1 MWIHYFRQQRW
12 QKTIDRSSRTFFV
25 HEDMQSLPLGGD
37 VRYHFMLI
45 FTSQIILLS
54 PKPSIL
60 PSFYS
65 IFSIK
70 QPMQGTFI
78 IPYLKNW
85 IFEFSVLKLKIYQ
98 KLQDLTKSHNCS
110 KVRVLLG
117 QLFEIKDMFHDPS
130 CTRMDEY
137 LLVLISECSRCLVN
151 TGQTRPLQQK
161 IPCFSIKLWT
171 VLLILRG
178 GWINIEYI

>member
-1 MWIHYFRQQRW
+1 MWIHYCRQQRW

-37 VRYHFMLI
+37 VGYHFMLI

-78 IPYLKNW
+78 IPYLKIW
-85 IFEFSVLKLKIYQ
+85 IFEFLALKLKFYQ
-98 KLQDLTKSHNCS
+98 KLQDLTKSCNCS
-110 KVRVLLG
+110 KVRLLSR
-117 QLFEIKDMFHDPS
+117 QLGEIRDMCHDPW

-137 LLVLISECSRCLVN
+137 LLGSRSNLSRCLVN
-151 TGQTRPLQQK
+151 VGQTRPLQQK
-161 IPCFSIKLWT
+161 IPCFRRKLWT
-171 VLLILRG
+171 VLDFLI
-178 GWINIEYI
+178 